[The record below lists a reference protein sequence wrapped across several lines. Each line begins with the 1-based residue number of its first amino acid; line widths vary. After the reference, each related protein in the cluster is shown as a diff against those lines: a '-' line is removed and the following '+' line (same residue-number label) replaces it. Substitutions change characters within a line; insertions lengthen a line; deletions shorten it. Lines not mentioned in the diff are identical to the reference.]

1 MSGRGTQWSSGQR
14 SEKGAAS
21 RRPKNAVV
29 MKPIG
34 GQTPAPTPAPKA
46 SNASTDGKAKAPT
59 VNNVLATMGS
69 ADGNTSRIT
78 QYLGTLDG
86 RHARAA
92 DVAYDPKWEPPEG
105 IRAQYGQKLE
115 ILGKCTGMVKAMAQ
129 EHQLLS
135 KYGGD
140 ESEYTRN
147 GIDIH
152 LKMRVRYNT
161 PTQHAS
167 TQYAVNMCWLCMPI
181 RKDKVKW
188 KAENFPAEHEDM
200 EMVDEDSG
208 QMKDVVNKDNQRYQ
222 FNGTRVCEASGH
234 TGLGFNSTMEA
245 YRGQADWLTAARKD
259 PDFNKGLPSKL
270 SKSKKL
276 HSAEAHK
283 VFMEFTLN
291 LFPAVASPMA
301 YPEGEMPACIREWYE
316 SHWERS
322 LSDEDLFI
330 EGVKLMRWFAK
341 PFAETHFAKDGTE
354 ESKKATGRKKTSQ
367 RCKGDAPAEGGGDD
381 SDGPDGDKSKRRK
394 VTNTRKRGP
403 ESGRGQSVSK
413 KKNSAVEK
421 EASTERYANVDTAQL
436 QRRNMENPTQGARP
450 SLQAL
455 PGSVIERIYTVREDE
470 CGIQDIP
477 SRDELDRHL
486 KMLATEKQIPDV
498 YHLYLVSDWWRAK
511 LRANA
516 GAKMLKRGDW
526 RQLFHKATCECCG
539 ENGVDTTKH
548 RGESAVTIYGVEGLM
563 FDYGP
568 EWAEKGEAHPSW
580 LIEEGE
586 AKWIGGEALMIG
598 QFGPY
603 ENSASASG
611 EHNTVEVMGE
621 STTPRSRGTAG
632 QCMR

>member
-1 MSGRGTQWSSGQR
+1 
-14 SEKGAAS
+14 
-21 RRPKNAVV
+21 
-29 MKPIG
+29 
-34 GQTPAPTPAPKA
+34 
-46 SNASTDGKAKAPT
+46 
-59 VNNVLATMGS
+59 
-69 ADGNTSRIT
+69 
-78 QYLGTLDG
+78 
-86 RHARAA
+86 
-92 DVAYDPKWEPPEG
+92 
-105 IRAQYGQKLE
+105 
-115 ILGKCTGMVKAMAQ
+115 
-129 EHQLLS
+129 
-135 KYGGD
+135 
-140 ESEYTRN
+140 
-147 GIDIH
+147 
-152 LKMRVRYNT
+152 
-161 PTQHAS
+161 
-167 TQYAVNMCWLCMPI
+167 MPI

-200 EMVDEDSG
+200 EMLDEETG

-245 YRGQADWLTAARKD
+245 YRGLADWLIAARKD

-283 VFMEFTLN
+283 VFMKFTLN

-341 PFAETHFAKDGTE
+341 PFAEAHFAKDGTE

-394 VTNTRKRGP
+394 VISTRKRGP
-403 ESGRGQSVSK
+403 ESGQGQSASK

-421 EASTERYANVDTAQL
+421 EAPKERYANVDTAQL

-455 PGSVIERIYTVREDE
+455 PGSVRERIYTVREDE

-498 YHLYLVSDWWRAK
+498 YHLHLVSDWWRAK
-511 LRANA
+511 LRANV

-611 EHNTVEVMGE
+611 EHNNGRTVYAIRLKEIEDCLTTCTQKWHQQRLTRETHLLRRKLNATSTEVHTCGLPDSHIRQWRKVFDAKQKRVMKLEAMNGPTTQRLYQSVTDAYFKHSRDAGE
-621 STTPRSRGTAG
+621 VDTGQEMRSSR
-632 QCMR
+632 